1 MVEKETVDRRKC
13 IPPTTAGSSLAVKEM
28 RKKLRLLQKKNKAN
42 NHVGHGRAEEALPS
56 LRVTG
61 SQQGPW
67 DVRAQTS

>member
-28 RKKLRLLQKKNKAN
+28 RKKLRLLQKNKAN
-42 NHVGHGRAEEALPS
+42 NHVGLGRAEEALPS